1 MIRQIES
8 PLTGNFMASNVNYR
22 RGISCNLNDIMDSKE
37 LSRRTKVHG
46 QTPKTLRI
54 VTNAPWYI
62 SNQTLHERLKIPSIE
77 HVIGL
82 DAVKYENR
90 NTSHGEGIPVLRMQ
104 EDDTFGCCARFH

>member
-46 QTPKTLRI
+46 QTVI
-54 VTNAPWYI
+54 IWENAKRCAYF
-62 SNQTLHERLKIPSIE
+62 SL
-77 HVIGL
+77 
-82 DAVKYENR
+82 
-90 NTSHGEGIPVLRMQ
+90 
-104 EDDTFGCCARFH
+104 TFT

>member
-1 MIRQIES
+1 MTSRKIVLKK
-8 PLTGNFMASNVNYR
+8 PSNTT
-22 RGISCNLNDIMDSKE
+22 ILP
-37 LSRRTKVHG
+37 TF
-46 QTPKTLRI
+46 QPKTLRI

-90 NTSHGEGIPVLRMQ
+90 NTSHGEGIPVLRYQ
-104 EDDTFGCCARFH
+104 RAR